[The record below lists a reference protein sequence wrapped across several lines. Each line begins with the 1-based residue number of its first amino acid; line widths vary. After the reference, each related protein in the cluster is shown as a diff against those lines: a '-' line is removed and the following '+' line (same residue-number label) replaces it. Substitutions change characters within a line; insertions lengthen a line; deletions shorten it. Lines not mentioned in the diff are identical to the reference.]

1 MSVLRWNLAWML
13 SCAVASAAALV
24 PVPSPG
30 NLPAVGYLE
39 PNGGQAKPEILFLRR
54 GTSSLAVTA
63 QSVLYSPLGVRL
75 NLVASNSNP
84 TVRFT
89 DPLPG
94 VVNVFTGPDPQKWV
108 TGITRYTRANLTGVY
123 PGIEVQYEADTDGQV
138 TVRLLLAAGTDPAI
152 VRFEMPQAVNAT
164 TGVGGSLA
172 LRLGP
177 SRTDPQL
184 FYPVPV
190 AFQEGTSGR
199 IDRTVNWTVQS
210 PTRYGLDAQAIDRT
224 MPLIIEIKLANGD
237 QYPFQAT
244 GPNPVVDAAGS
255 TYFASTV
262 ADAAGKDAPFPDR
275 PKAMAGCGS
284 AIVTPIPCSES
295 RSISSPKRVT

>member
-1 MSVLRWNLAWML
+1 ML

-94 VVNVFTGPDPQKWV
+94 VVNVFTGPDPRKWV
-108 TGITRYTRANLTGVY
+108 TGITRYTKANLTGVY
-123 PGIEVQYEADTDGQV
+123 PGVDVQYEADTDGQV
-138 TVRLLLAAGTDPAI
+138 TIRLLLAAGTDP
-152 VRFEMPQAVNAT
+152 
-164 TGVGGSLA
+164 G
-172 LRLGP
+172 
-177 SRTDPQL
+177 
-184 FYPVPV
+184 
-190 AFQEGTSGR
+190 
-199 IDRTVNWTVQS
+199 DR
-210 PTRYGLDAQAIDRT
+210 
-224 MPLIIEIKLANGD
+224 EI
-237 QYPFQAT
+237 
-244 GPNPVVDAAGS
+244 
-255 TYFASTV
+255 
-262 ADAAGKDAPFPDR
+262 
-275 PKAMAGCGS
+275 
-284 AIVTPIPCSES
+284 
-295 RSISSPKRVT
+295 